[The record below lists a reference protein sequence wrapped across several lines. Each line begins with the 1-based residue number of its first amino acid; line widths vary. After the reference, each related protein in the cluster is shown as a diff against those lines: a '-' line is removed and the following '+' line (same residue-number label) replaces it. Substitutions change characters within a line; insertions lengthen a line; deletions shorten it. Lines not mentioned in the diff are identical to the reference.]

1 VLTQQAIAL
10 NRFGLG
16 ARPDDPPPTD
26 PKRWLNA
33 QFDSYEVRPAAIA
46 GLPDARAATVEY
58 TLALRQLAAEKR
70 AGGGGA
76 TPMEPGDGQMT
87 VRGAAPL
94 PATPGDAGPA
104 AGRKSNAPADN
115 PSRVLASGLRDL
127 YRQSV
132 AARAASALT
141 TPAPF
146 LERLVWFWSNH
157 FALSIDK
164 VPVVALAG
172 DYEATAIR
180 PHVLGRFEDMLV
192 AAEQHPAMLIYLD
205 QAQSIG
211 PDSPA
216 AELLAARPNGKV
228 RGLNEN
234 LGREI
239 MELHTIGVRSG
250 YSQADVTEF
259 ARALTGWSVTGI
271 GGGPGARFGQ
281 GAARLGQGDDEP
293 GSFTFRGRL
302 HEPGVRTIM
311 GRRYD
316 QPGEDQ
322 ARAVLAD
329 LAASPA
335 TATHIATKLARH
347 FAGDVPPPAMV
358 ARLSHAFLSSR
369 GDLPTVYRALINSPE
384 AWAPQP
390 AKFKTPWEWTV
401 SALRGS
407 GRTSLAGLQIAPMVT
422 QLGQPVWKPG
432 SPAGYD
438 DIAAS
443 WAAPDALLRRVE
455 LAQRIA
461 GQIGDKADPRA
472 LAARL
477 MPGSVGSATELAI
490 GNAESVPTALALL
503 FVSPEFQRR

>member
-16 ARPDDPPPTD
+16 ARPDEAVPSDA
-26 PKRWLNA
+26 KLWLQG
-33 QFDSYEVRPAAIA
+33 QFDHFEVRPSAFA

-58 TLALRQLAAEKR
+58 SEALRQLRADR
-70 AGGGGA
+70 AGSVGA
-76 TPMEPGDGQMT
+76 MPMEQGDQAMT
-87 VRGAAPL
+87 ASGAMPTAPS
-94 PATPGDAGPA
+94 DAA
-104 AGRKSNAPADN
+104 AAIGRERNAAANN
-115 PSRVLASGLRDL
+115 PRRELASGLRDL

-132 AARAASALT
+132 QARAASALT

-146 LERLVWFWSNH
+146 IERLIWFWSNH
-157 FALSIDK
+157 FALSVDK
-164 VPVVALAG
+164 IPVVALAG

-216 AELLAARPNGKV
+216 AQFLADRPNAKA

-239 MELHTIGVRSG
+239 MELHTLGVRSG
-250 YSQADVTEF
+250 YSQSDVTEF

-271 GGGPGARFGQ
+271 GGNPGARFGV
-281 GAARLGQGDDEP
+281 GGGRPGRGGEP
-293 GSFTFRGRL
+293 GSFAFRPGQ
-302 HEPGVRTIM
+302 HEPGARTII
-311 GRRYD
+311 GKRYD
-316 QPGEDQ
+316 QSGEDQ
-322 ARAVLAD
+322 ARAVLAN
-329 LAASPA
+329 LATAPA
-335 TATHIATKLARH
+335 TANHIATKLARH
-347 FAGDVPPPAMV
+347 FAGDTPPPTMV
-358 ARLSHAFLSSR
+358 ERLSHAFLSSR
-369 GDLPTVYRALINSPE
+369 GDLPTVYRALIDSPE

-390 AKFKTPWEWTV
+390 AKFKTPWEWTI
-401 SALRGS
+401 SALRGT
-407 GRTSLAGLQIAPMVT
+407 GRTSLTGLQIAPMVT

-443 WAAPDALLRRVE
+443 WAAPDALVRRVE
-455 LAQRIA
+455 LAQRIV
-461 GQIGDKADPRA
+461 GQMGDKVDPRA
-472 LAARL
+472 LAGKL
-477 MPGSVGSATELAI
+477 LPGSVSPATDLAL
-490 GNAESVPTALALL
+490 GRAESVPTALALL